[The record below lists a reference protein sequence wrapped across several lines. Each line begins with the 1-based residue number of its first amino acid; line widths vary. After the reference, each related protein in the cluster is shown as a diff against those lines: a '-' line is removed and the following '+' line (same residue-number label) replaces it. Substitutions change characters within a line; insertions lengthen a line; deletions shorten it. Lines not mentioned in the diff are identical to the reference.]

1 MSCQVKRVR
10 GMALITT
17 LCVSTVL
24 LVLGVAF
31 LTFLERDY
39 RFAATQSRNQ
49 EALYLALSGIEYAK
63 SRPDIVRQGAARVE
77 RALPANN
84 PNRYFRVEVLGDGS
98 VRSIGVVHSGLIYT
112 EKVLIVR
119 PGESPRRFVEAGL

>member
-1 MSCQVKRVR
+1 
-10 GMALITT
+10 MALITT

-49 EALYLALSGIEYAK
+49 EAFYLALSGIEYAK
-63 SRPDIVRQGAARVE
+63 SRPDLVRQNEEPVQRS
-77 RALPANN
+77 LPANN
-84 PNRYFRVEVLGDGS
+84 PNRYFRVRVLGDGS
-98 VRSIGVVHSGLIYT
+98 VESIGVVHSGLVYIQ
-112 EKVLIVR
+112 KVLIVR
-119 PGESPRRFVEAGL
+119 PGESPRRFVETGL

>member
-1 MSCQVKRVR
+1 MICQLRRVR
-10 GMALITT
+10 AMALITT

-49 EALYLALSGIEYAK
+49 EAFYLALSGIEYAR
-63 SRPDIVRQGAARVE
+63 SRPDLVRRGGDPVTRSV
-77 RALPANN
+77 PSNH
-84 PNRYFRVEVLGDGS
+84 PNRTFRVQVLADGS
-98 VRSIGVVHSGLIYT
+98 VRSTGIVHSGLINT
-112 EKVLIVR
+112 QKIVTVR

>member
-1 MSCQVKRVR
+1 MVCQVKRVQ
-10 GMALITT
+10 GMALIST

-63 SRPDIVRQGAARVE
+63 SRPDLVRKGGAVVE
-77 RALPANN
+77 RAVPQAN
-84 PNRYFRVEVLGDGS
+84 PNRFFRVQVMGDGS
-98 VRSIGVVHSGLIYT
+98 LQSTGVVHSGVIYIQ
-112 EKVLIVR
+112 KVLIVR
-119 PGESPRRFVEAGL
+119 PGDSARQFVETGL

>member
-1 MSCQVKRVR
+1 MICQVKRVQ

-49 EALYLALSGIEYAK
+49 EALYLAMSGIEYAK
-63 SRPDIVRQGAARVE
+63 SRPDLVRRGAAAVKRQ
-77 RALPANN
+77 LPLAN
-84 PNRYFRVEVLGDGS
+84 PNRYFEVEVLGDGS
-98 VRSIGVVHSGLIYT
+98 VRSKGVVHSGLVYIQ
-112 EKVLIVR
+112 KILIVR
-119 PGESPRRFVEAGL
+119 PGDSPRRFVETGL